1 MIGTAMILL
10 AQGMPFLHAGQE
22 FFDTKGGNANSYNA
36 GDNVN
41 KFDWGRKD
49 QYLDQIEFVK
59 MLIRLR
65 KDNPCFRHYDYQEM
79 RDHIRINNINHRMIE
94 YILTQ
99 DNGQYKEIR
108 VYFNPSYDYI
118 SVQIDSDF
126 KVMYSMEQ
134 EEITDGSLTVK
145 GVSMAICVR

>member
-1 MIGTAMILL
+1 
-10 AQGMPFLHAGQE
+10 
-22 FFDTKGGNANSYNA
+22 
-36 GDNVN
+36 
-41 KFDWGRKD
+41 
-49 QYLDQIEFVK
+49 
-59 MLIRLR
+59 
-65 KDNPCFRHYDYQEM
+65 M

-99 DNGQYKEIR
+99 DQGQYEEIR

-126 KVMYSMEQ
+126 KVLYSMEQ